1 VIRGA
6 RAGRKT
12 AHTTAKPG
20 LQGGLVTKSG
30 WVRGRQAAVGM
41 HLDHLL

>member
-20 LQGGLVTKSG
+20 LQGPRHEVGLG
-30 WVRGRQAAVGM
+30 APAQAAVGM
-41 HLDHLL
+41 HMDHLL